1 MKANEKHNVARSL
14 LVYERLKKLYPDA
27 HCELNHS
34 NAFELLVATILSA
47 QCTDVRVN
55 MVTPAIFKKYPTPKK
70 MASAALSDM
79 EETIKSINFYKNKS
93 KALIACAQMLIDK
106 HNAEIPQTVDELCEL
121 PGVGR
126 KTANVVLGNA
136 FNINTGIVVD
146 THVKRTAVL
155 LGLTKHEDPAKVE
168 LDLMKLLPNEVW
180 TEISHLLIF
189 LGRRTCIARR
199 PQCDLC
205 VLIDLCDFRQNSL
218 KAGGKGPRGTK
229 SGAVDKPSPPKSLGA
244 PRSKT

>member
-1 MKANEKHNVARSL
+1 MKKNDIAKA
-14 LVYERLKKLYPDA
+14 VYERLKVQYPDA

-34 NAFELLVATILSA
+34 NPFELLIATILSA

-55 MVTPAIFKKYPTPKK
+55 MVTPALFKKYPTPQK
-70 MASAALSDM
+70 MAKAKLEDM
-79 EETIKSINFYKNKS
+79 EEFLKSINFFKNKS
-93 KALIACAQMLIDK
+93 KALIGCAQMLITDHK
-106 HNAEIPQTVDELCEL
+106 GEVPRTVEELSEL

-146 THVKRTAVL
+146 THVKRTAFL
-155 LGLTKHEDPAKVE
+155 LGLTKQTDPEKIE
-168 LDLMKLLPNEVW
+168 LDLMKLFPNEVW
-180 TEISHLLIF
+180 TELPHLLIF

-205 VLIDLCDFRQNSL
+205 SL
-218 KAGGKGPRGTK
+218 KDVCPSIEKALKAQSKAQAGTR
-229 SGAVDKPSPPKSLGA
+229 
-244 PRSKT
+244 

>member
-1 MKANEKHNVARSL
+1 MKKSELALEVHS
-14 LVYERLKKLYPDA
+14 RLKQLYPDA
-27 HCELNHS
+27 HCELTHS
-34 NAFELLVATILSA
+34 NPFELLVATILSA

-55 MVTPAIFKKYPTPKK
+55 MVTPHLFKQYPTPEKL
-70 MASAALSDM
+70 AGANLENI
-79 EETIKSINFYKNKS
+79 EESLKSINFYKNKS
-93 KALIACAQMLIDK
+93 KSLKACAQMLIDQ
-106 HNAEIPQTVDELCEL
+106 HQGEVPQTVEELSAL

-146 THVKRTAVL
+146 THVKRTTHL
-155 LGLTKHEDPAKVE
+155 LGLTKHQDPLKIE
-168 LDLMKLLPNEVW
+168 LDLMKLFPNSFW

-205 VLIDLCDFRQNSL
+205 ILSDICESKKKSL
-218 KAGGKGPRGTK
+218 KAREKSHRDTK
-229 SGAVDKPSPPKSLGA
+229 
-244 PRSKT
+244 

>member
-1 MKANEKHNVARSL
+1 MKKKDLA
-14 LVYERLKKLYPDA
+14 LVVFKRLKEIHPDA

-34 NAFELLVATILSA
+34 NAFELLLATILSA

-55 MVTPAIFKKYPTPKK
+55 MVTPDLFNKYPTPKK
-70 MASAALSDM
+70 LARARLEDI
-79 EETIKSINFYKNKS
+79 EELIKSINFFRNKA
-93 KALIACAQMLIDK
+93 KALIGCAEMLVVK
-106 HNAEIPQTVDELCEL
+106 HAGEIPRSVEELSEL

-146 THVKRTAVL
+146 THVKRTAFL
-155 LGLTKHEDPAKVE
+155 LGLTKQTDPAKVE
-168 LDLMKLLPNEVW
+168 VDLMKMLPNEQW
-180 TEISHLLIF
+180 TDLSHLLIF

-205 VLIDLCDFRQNSL
+205 YL
-218 KAGGKGPRGTK
+218 KDICPSKEKFLKEKSKALRDTK
-229 SGAVDKPSPPKSLGA
+229 SKVARNVSK
-244 PRSKT
+244 RS

>member
-1 MKANEKHNVARSL
+1 MKKNALASEVFS
-14 LVYERLKKLYPDA
+14 RLKKLYPDA

-34 NAFELLVATILSA
+34 NPFELLIATILSA

-55 MVTPAIFKKYPTPKK
+55 MVTPALFKKFPTPTK
-70 MASAALSDM
+70 MAKAKLEDVQDA
-79 EETIKSINFYKNKS
+79 IKSINFFNNKS
-93 KALIACAQMLIDK
+93 KALIGCAQMLVDK
-106 HNAEIPQTVDELCEL
+106 HQNEVPQTVEELSEL

-146 THVKRTAVL
+146 THVKRTTLL
-155 LGLTKHEDPAKVE
+155 LGLTKNTDPEKVE
-168 LDLMKLLPNEVW
+168 QDLIKLFPNETW
-180 TEISHLLIF
+180 TDLSHLLIF

-205 VLIDLCDFRQNSL
+205 VLKDICPSVIKVKKVPQ
-218 KAGGKGPRGTK
+218 KAPRGTK
-229 SGAVDKPSPPKSLGA
+229 
-244 PRSKT
+244 

>member
-1 MKANEKHNVARSL
+1 MKKKELAHEVFK
-14 LVYERLKKLYPDA
+14 RLKLAHPDA

-34 NAFELLVATILSA
+34 NAYELLLATILSA
-47 QCTDVRVN
+47 QCTDARVN
-55 MVTPAIFKKYPTPKK
+55 IVTPTLFKKYPTSKK
-70 MASAALSDM
+70 LAAATV
-79 EETIKSINFYKNKS
+79 EEVAEVIKSINFFNNKAKS
-93 KALIACAQMLIDK
+93 LVGCAKMLEDI
-106 HNAEIPQTVDELCEL
+106 HGGQVPRSVEELSDL

-146 THVKRTAVL
+146 THVKRTTNL
-155 LGLTKHEDPAKVE
+155 LGLTKNSDPVKIE
-168 LDLMKLLPNEVW
+168 LDLMKLFPNDQW

-205 VLIDLCDFRQNSL
+205 DLKSICPSAG
-218 KAGGKGPRGTK
+218 KAQKVH
-229 SGAVDKPSPPKSLGA
+229 S
-244 PRSKT
+244 